1 MVLFTPTIGV
11 WRGERADNYHVRA
24 PGMMLVGAKG
34 LSCLTIFHF
43 ILTLFTLVLLAVVLQ
58 LGSAT
63 FLADPNLN
71 IQAVWQR
78 ELSPFLI
85 GETPARSAR
94 YLG

>member
-34 LSCLTIFHF
+34 LGGLTIFHF

-58 LGSAT
+58 LGSTTLFAERY
-63 FLADPNLN
+63 LN
-71 IQAVWQR
+71 IQVVWPH
-78 ELSPFLI
+78 ELSPPLI
-85 GETPARSAR
+85 GENSR
-94 YLG
+94 